1 MRDETEWTETVTEG
15 YNIITGAD
23 RTKIVDAILHFAP
36 VHEPKNYFGDGLAGL
51 HIAKAIEDYLK

>member
-36 VHEPKNYFGDGLAGL
+36 DHEPKNYFGDGLAGL